1 MFRVAMISRWHPH
14 AVEDRYVNQLKEI
27 PDTAVSCVWD
37 DDQPRGRAW
46 AEELG
51 VAFEPDLDA
60 LLRREN
66 VDGICI
72 TAPTNRHKEIIL
84 KAAAAG
90 KHVFTEKALAMNGA
104 EAREVRQAVEQSGIR
119 LGLAFPRRANREYL
133 YAKKLY
139 DAGAFGQA
147 ALMRIRNAV
156 TNRAVFAPHW
166 FKAEPVGGGGA
177 IRDLGCHNI
186 DLACWILGEPDSVS
200 VTLGHV
206 RGFDVDD
213 TGVCNLTF
221 PCGAIAMLDSTF
233 SAPLCGN
240 WYSFELYGSKLAF
253 LSDTE
258 QVTLIHAD
266 GSRERFPIAELEP
279 GYPLPLHQWVNAC
292 TGQGENLCDVAAG
305 ERVNRVLDAA
315 ARAME
320 SHRTEPI

>member
-14 AVEDRYVNQLKEI
+14 AVENRYVNQLKEI

-60 LLRREN
+60 LLRRED

-139 DAGAFGQA
+139 DAGA
-147 ALMRIRNAV
+147 RS
-156 TNRAVFAPHW
+156 
-166 FKAEPVGGGGA
+166 E
-177 IRDLGCHNI
+177 
-186 DLACWILGEPDSVS
+186 
-200 VTLGHV
+200 
-206 RGFDVDD
+206 
-213 TGVCNLTF
+213 
-221 PCGAIAMLDSTF
+221 
-233 SAPLCGN
+233 
-240 WYSFELYGSKLAF
+240 
-253 LSDTE
+253 
-258 QVTLIHAD
+258 
-266 GSRERFPIAELEP
+266 ER
-279 GYPLPLHQWVNAC
+279 
-292 TGQGENLCDVAAG
+292 
-305 ERVNRVLDAA
+305 R
-315 ARAME
+315 
-320 SHRTEPI
+320 